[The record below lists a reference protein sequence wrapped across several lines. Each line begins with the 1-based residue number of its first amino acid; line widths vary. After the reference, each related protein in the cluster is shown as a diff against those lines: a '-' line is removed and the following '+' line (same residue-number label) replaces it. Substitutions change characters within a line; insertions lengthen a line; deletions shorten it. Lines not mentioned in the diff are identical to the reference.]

1 MTRALKDFQPKTK
14 PKKEAPLRTAPRN
27 GSPKPAEAEEAARS
41 AKRATLIRIPV
52 LSALFWMLL
61 PFSGAS
67 RILLP
72 ALAAALIH
80 EAGHL
85 LVIRLCGIS
94 VSQITLYPFG
104 ADIRRAGRITSY
116 SADFMICGAGI
127 AANLIAAASCLPF
140 RSRDGSLIF
149 LLCNLS
155 LAALNLMPVSLLD
168 GGGMLTALLCRL
180 YGAERAGRAVMGI
193 SFFTVL
199 LLWIFSLYILFYTSS
214 NFSLF
219 LLSAYL
225 FSVLFLSPAAAP

>member
-1 MTRALKDFQPKTK
+1 MKDFQPKTK

-94 VSQITLYPFG
+94 VYRDEKLPFIG
-104 ADIRRAGRITSY
+104 PLLHNALVPPDQLTWMVRETIHNVYQYHLRAGKHS
-116 SADFMICGAGI
+116 
-127 AANLIAAASCLPF
+127 
-140 RSRDGSLIF
+140 
-149 LLCNLS
+149 
-155 LAALNLMPVSLLD
+155 
-168 GGGMLTALLCRL
+168 LTAF
-180 YGAERAGRAVMGI
+180 GV
-193 SFFTVL
+193 
-199 LLWIFSLYILFYTSS
+199 
-214 NFSLF
+214 
-219 LLSAYL
+219 
-225 FSVLFLSPAAAP
+225 SPTDV